1 MKLDKVLGIILAVLA
16 AIAGVILS
24 QQKDITTNTVD
35 IRHNKAAISEIKKAD

>member
-35 IRHNKAAISEIKKAD
+35 IKHNKELIIELKSD